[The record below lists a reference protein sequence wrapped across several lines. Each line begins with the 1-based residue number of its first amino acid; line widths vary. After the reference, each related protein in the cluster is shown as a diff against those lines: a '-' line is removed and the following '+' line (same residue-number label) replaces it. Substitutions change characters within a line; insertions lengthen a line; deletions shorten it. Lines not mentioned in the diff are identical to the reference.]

1 MAGPSSV
8 PKIRTDLAYY
18 GVVTRV
24 ISATQFVAAGLAGL
38 GDGALV
44 GYAAYVLS
52 KANGTLTAPHTE
64 QPAVTVYVSASG
76 TFTHVAYTA
85 NLAVGDQLILL
96 HPNISTIPAGWLAT
110 ILAAIGLTGFNQ
122 GLCYYGVVTGVPVA
136 GQFEIAALAGLGAAK
151 FATVIPE
158 YMYHAFVL
166 RDAAGGGVAPQGES
180 QPVSNYATNTGN
192 FTAAA
197 FTVPVGIGDEILI
210 IHPFL
215 ARTMNLAGLPP
226 AVGSLAA
233 NWQSGVATSGEAGA
247 DLVSIGAANTSYK
260 LNSLLVDINLLTLAA
275 TITVKLFMEVV
286 GVERKVYQQVFEQGS
301 DPDGLW
307 IVNGPVGIHDILR
320 VEVQSNNA
328 LDNGL
333 AIGYDYMLEVM

>member
-136 GQFEIAALAGLGAAK
+136 GQFEIAALIGLGAAK

-226 AVGSLAA
+226 AVGSIAA
-233 NWQSGVATSGEAGA
+233 AWNTAEANIVQIGVA
-247 DLVSIGAANTSYK
+247 DTSYK
-260 LNSLLVDINLLTLAA
+260 VHSLELDITGLVG
-275 TITVKLFMEVV
+275 TITIRMHQEVV
-286 GVERKVYQQVFEQGS
+286 GVERRVYEQPFTVAANG
-301 DPDGLW
+301 PALW
-307 IVNGPVGIHDILR
+307 IVNGTVGIHEILR
-320 VEVQSNNA
+320 VTAQSDNA
-328 LDNGL
+328 ADN
-333 AIGYDYMLEVM
+333 AQPIGYDYMLEAM